1 MEALK
6 QSLKA
11 EIRADGK
18 VRLSGYINVC
28 ERDSR
33 PIPYPRGT
41 FIERVAQG
49 AFSRAIERAG
59 GNIELKFNHGNIVGK
74 YGDNL
79 ALREDNIGL
88 YGEAVVS
95 DKEVVQAAKNGKLTG
110 WSFRFYTRPGGDEWT
125 EDADGETH
133 RRLTDIDI
141 DEVSIL
147 TITPAYYATSIEM
160 RGGVPSLA
168 ELCAAEIGEVTDLSE
183 PEPGPGP
190 EPETEPDNGA
200 GMTAVYKAEYEYY
213 KYKGV
218 SN

>member
-1 MEALK
+1 MEALR
-6 QSLKA
+6 QGLKA

-33 PIPYPRGT
+33 PIPYQRGT

-49 AFSRAIERAG
+49 TFSRAIERAG
-59 GNIELKFNHGNIVGK
+59 GNIDLRYNHGHTVGK
-74 YGDNL
+74 YGNNL

-95 DKEVVQAAKNGKLTG
+95 DQEVVQAAKEGKLTG

-125 EDADGETH
+125 EDAGGETH

-147 TITPAYYATSIEM
+147 SITPAYYATSIEM
-160 RGGVPSLA
+160 RGGEPSLA
-168 ELCAAEIGEVTDLSE
+168 ELRAAEIGEITDTSGAE
-183 PEPGPGP
+183 EAPDVEQ
-190 EPETEPDNGA
+190 TESGA
-200 GMTAVYKAEYEYY
+200 DMIAVYRAEYEYY

>member
-1 MEALK
+1 MEAMR
-6 QSLKA
+6 A
-11 EIRADGK
+11 EIRADGT
-18 VRLSGYINVC
+18 VRLSGYVNVC

-33 PIPYPRGT
+33 PIPYQRGA

-59 GNIELKFNHGNIVGK
+59 GNIELRYNHGRTVGK
-74 YGDNL
+74 QGDNL

-95 DKEVVQAAKNGKLTG
+95 DQEVVQAARDGKLTG

-125 EDADGETH
+125 EGENGVEH
-133 RRLTDIDI
+133 RRLTEIDI

-160 RGGVPSLA
+160 RDGETSLA
-168 ELCAAEIGEVTDLSE
+168 EERTAQIGEITDLR
-183 PEPGPGP
+183 
-190 EPETEPDNGA
+190 EPDNEPTPEPADSGA
-200 GMTAVYKAEYEYY
+200 DMRAVYAAELEYY
-213 KYKGV
+213 KCKGA
-218 SN
+218 SK

>member
-1 MEALK
+1 MEAMR
-6 QSLKA
+6 A
-11 EIRADGK
+11 EIRADGT
-18 VRLSGYINVC
+18 VRLSGYVNVC

-33 PIPYPRGT
+33 PIPYQRGA

-59 GNIELKFNHGNIVGK
+59 GNIELRYNHGRTVGK
-74 YGDNL
+74 QGDNL

-95 DKEVVQAAKNGKLTG
+95 DQEVVQAARDGKLTG

-125 EDADGETH
+125 EGENGVEH
-133 RRLTDIDI
+133 RRLTEIDI

-160 RGGVPSLA
+160 RDGETSLA
-168 ELCAAEIGEVTDLSE
+168 EERTAQIGEITDLSE
-183 PEPGPGP
+183 PDNEPTP
-190 EPETEPDNGA
+190 EPADSGA
-200 GMTAVYKAEYEYY
+200 DMRAVYAAELEYY

-218 SN
+218 SK